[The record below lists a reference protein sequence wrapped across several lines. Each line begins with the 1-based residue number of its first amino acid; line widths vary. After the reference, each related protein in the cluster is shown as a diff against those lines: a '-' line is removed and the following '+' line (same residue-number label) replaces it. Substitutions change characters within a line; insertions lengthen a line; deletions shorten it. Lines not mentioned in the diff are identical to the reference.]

1 MVLSVN
7 ASGSSMNSLFFYL
20 PVFSK
25 WIPFWNQSVRLGR
38 LIEEGEQSGEAIAW
52 DKLDFMHRMD
62 NIQHAE
68 KSVINLNGQGEE

>member
-1 MVLSVN
+1 M
-7 ASGSSMNSLFFYL
+7 
-20 PVFSK
+20 K

-38 LIEEGEQSGEAIAW
+38 LIKEGEQSGEAIAW

-68 KSVINLNGQGEE
+68 K